1 MYRSSFGLVCTA
13 HTERYNSV
21 SGTVVYDAAR
31 RAAIH
36 DTIMKFP
43 EKYSTIVGER
53 GLKFNAFD
61 KKLVLCFSQLSGGEK
76 QRVSL
81 ARAFLK
87 APSILFTW
95 SGLVMWSDLFW
106 KHSIYMF
113 GLHYYEKI
121 DRLCSAHSMT
131 PLVLGELTR
140 KISCLQRS
148 VQLSA
153 HSMTLSVCGKLTCQI
168 SAVKVMPTLDEIKR
182 AQLYHLP
189 GERT

>member
-1 MYRSSFGLVCTA
+1 MRDHVMGITRQRAVYVPVLFRTSMYRPYRA
-13 HTERYNSV
+13 
-21 SGTVVYDAAR
+21 VYDAAR

-87 APSILFTW
+87 APSILEGGDGSRANRGRRRCAGEDNARYSFF
-95 SGLVMWSDLFW
+95 SSSFFFSSSSSSSSSLFLPQLTANGRFW
-106 KHSIYMF
+106 RYHPVAGGQRIGNLADRYVPPDTGSIDQY
-113 GLHYYEKI
+113 
-121 DRLCSAHSMT
+121 
-131 PLVLGELTR
+131 
-140 KISCLQRS
+140 
-148 VQLSA
+148 
-153 HSMTLSVCGKLTCQI
+153 
-168 SAVKVMPTLDEIKR
+168 IK
-182 AQLYHLP
+182 P
-189 GERT
+189 CF